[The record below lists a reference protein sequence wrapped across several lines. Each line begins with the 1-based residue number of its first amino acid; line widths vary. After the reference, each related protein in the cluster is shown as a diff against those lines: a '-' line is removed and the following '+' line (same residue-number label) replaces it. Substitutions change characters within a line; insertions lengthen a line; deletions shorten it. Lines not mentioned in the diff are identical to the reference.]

1 MRRLSLLMFSFLTL
15 LPMVAPAGAA
25 AGKALPGAEHDPP
38 VFLDESNTLVRLVS
52 RGKGYGFHVYVRVSG
67 FLSKGDLL
75 RVDWKQGA
83 KVLATAKCGVDFNA
97 TAKRAWGAC
106 AYDDKLLT
114 ATGPVEADL
123 IYWDDHAEKEYLV
136 RAFKVTVKTWKEIG
150 KDSTLYQ
157 IVPDDL
163 LAAAYARIGYTQAQ
177 GTELKPELVFWAT
190 TKDYDRNPVLRC
202 TVDGKA
208 LDDFDTGF
216 ENVQSTEQIEADH
229 VPQKGPHVLYRW
241 EHLSITPK
249 NLFVGDKET
258 IGKQYTIDKVRTMI
272 DNPGKW
278 DCKLRAGGKTVREFL
293 FTVNDKGFI
302 EPDEMQAGAPPT
314 FPGVVLIDVRIPK
327 DNGFD
332 TRVRPDA
339 MRKSMGFGLPWPNS
353 PKVKTVQAAFPPASG
368 LPDP

>member
-1 MRRLSLLMFSFLTL
+1 MEKGALCSAEVIAAPRLEES
-15 LPMVAPAGAA
+15 GAA
-25 AGKALPGAEHDPP
+25 AGKALPGA
-38 VFLDESNTLVRLVS
+38 
-52 RGKGYGFHVYVRVSG
+52 
-67 FLSKGDLL
+67 
-75 RVDWKQGA
+75 Q
-83 KVLATAKCGVDFNA
+83 
-97 TAKRAWGAC
+97 
-106 AYDDKLLT
+106 
-114 ATGPVEADL
+114 
-123 IYWDDHAEKEYLV
+123 
-136 RAFKVTVKTWKEIG
+136 IG

-163 LAAAYARIGYTQAQ
+163 LAAAYARVGYTQAQ
-177 GTELKPELVFWAT
+177 GTELKPELLFWAT

-208 LDDFDTGF
+208 L
-216 ENVQSTEQIEADH
+216 EE
-229 VPQKGPHVLYRW
+229 
-241 EHLSITPK
+241 
-249 NLFVGDKET
+249 ET
-258 IGKQYTIDKVRTMI
+258 IGKQYTIDKVRAMI

-302 EPDEMQAGAPPT
+302 EPDEMQTGAPPT
-314 FPGVVLIDVRIPK
+314 FPGVALIDVRIPK

-332 TRVRPDA
+332 TGVRPDA